1 MDGARWQ
8 KIQVLFHEVADL
20 PADQQRV
27 CLKSRCGDDVILIG
41 EVMALLQED
50 AAGASLLDRNVAQVA
65 HEILQDDDGTSLPLK
80 EFGPY
85 RLKKVLGHGGMGVV
99 YLAEREDLENQVA
112 IKILRDAWL
121 SPARRERFAVEQ
133 RTLAQLNHPFIA
145 RLYDADTTPDG
156 TPFFVMEY
164 VEGVPFVEYCDAH
177 SCSIDERLKLFRAV
191 CEAVVYAHQHA
202 VIHRDL
208 KPSNFW

>member
-41 EVMALLQED
+41 EVLALLQED

-65 HEILQDDDGTSLPLK
+65 HEILQDDDETSHPPK

-85 RLKKVLGHGGMGVV
+85 RLKKVLGHGGMGVAAKLGAV
-99 YLAEREDLENQVA
+99 DLISSN
-112 IKILRDAWL
+112 LR
-121 SPARRERFAVEQ
+121 RFE
-133 RTLAQLNHPFIA
+133 
-145 RLYDADTTPDG
+145 PDG
-156 TPFFVMEY
+156 NAHARDGILGDPHSDDFKRMDHVFGADVGDDGFIYDNVNFVVNLY
-164 VEGVPFVEYCDAH
+164 VVFAAGIC
-177 SCSIDERLKLFRAV
+177 
-191 CEAVVYAHQHA
+191 
-202 VIHRDL
+202 VIHAKYIR
-208 KPSNFW
+208 